1 VRASDGRRRKRSS
14 DAPTRKEAAVEA
26 HPEQAVAGAGFAS
39 QGAREQRR
47 TLLRVFA
54 VMAVS
59 ALCLAAL
66 VSIVIFLF
74 GSFGE
79 TERRLLATALA
90 VAGYSLTGL
99 AATTRIGRRPVW
111 LGPLGIGVSGLGFV
125 LAISLIWTSPEGD
138 LLVRLTGSVTV
149 LAIAIA
155 HASLLLPHRPDQRLT
170 AAVLAAT
177 LVMLGVLA
185 AMLIVQMLFALEPS
199 DWYLRWMGV
208 VAVLTV
214 LGTLLVPILR
224 KVTAKP
230 GEPAAAGPAAQAGEA
245 EAEAVRMMIQF
256 SGRTFEV
263 QATYREAPLPGYAAG
278 VWEISAGGK
287 VGVPDLPPVAPQPDP
302 YTAMSHA
309 VLHLMR
315 AVRPETVPS
324 PPA

>member
-1 VRASDGRRRKRSS
+1 METRSE
-14 DAPTRKEAAVEA
+14 PG
-26 HPEQAVAGAGFAS
+26 VAGMGFDRLE
-39 QGAREQRR
+39 AREQRR

-54 VMAVS
+54 VMAVG

-79 TERRLLATALA
+79 TETRLLATALA

-99 AATTRIGRRPVW
+99 AATTRIGRRPAW
-111 LGPLGIGVSGLGFV
+111 LGPLGIGVSGLGFL
-125 LAISLIWTSPEGD
+125 LAIALIWTSPEGS
-138 LLVRLTGSVTV
+138 LLGRLTGSVTV

-155 HASLLLPHRPDQRLT
+155 HASLLLPRHPDQRVT

-177 LVMLGVLA
+177 LAMLALLAVMLITL
-185 AMLIVQMLFALEPS
+185 MLFALEPG
-199 DWYLRWMGV
+199 DWYFRWLGV

-224 KVTAKP
+224 KATAKP
-230 GEPAAAGPAAQAGEA
+230 GEPAAESPAVQAREA
-245 EAEAVRMMIQF
+245 EAEAARVMVQF

-263 QATYREAPLPGYAAG
+263 QAAYRESPHPGYWVE
-278 VWEISAGGK
+278 VWEILAGGR

-302 YTAMSHA
+302 YTAISLA
-309 VLHLMR
+309 VLQVMR
-315 AVRPETVPS
+315 TVRPGAMPRAAPT
-324 PPA
+324 PAP